1 VVRRLAVAVLL
12 LVIAMG
18 STLAQ
23 QDVTLS
29 VLPSAE
35 SVDAGGLVY
44 VEISVDS
51 QVEVYAAQY
60 SLRFDTSAFE
70 AFSQEQGEYLSSD
83 GNSPTVLIN
92 RYNNING
99 TVEYGEFRKD
109 TSTGISGSGVLSTI
123 TLRVKDDAPSG
134 DYELYLYDVVLAGI
148 PNAEQIEN
156 VGTVSGEVYVNG
168 TEEQP
173 QTQQSPT
180 SGEISATQATPTETP
195 TSTAVG
201 AGTPEP
207 TRTASE
213 SSQTSASS
221 SSALPKSTP
230 APTAVLAVLALL
242 GAFLITRRR

>member
-35 SVDAGGLVY
+35 SVDAGDMVY

-51 QVEVYAAQY
+51 QVDVYAAQY
-60 SLRFDTSAFE
+60 FLGFDTSAFE

-83 GNSPTVLIN
+83 GSSTSTIANSYDNTEG
-92 RYNNING
+92 Y
-99 TVEYGEFRKD
+99 TTYGETRV
-109 TSTGISGSGVLSTI
+109 STTTGVSGNGILSTI
-123 TLRVKDDAPSG
+123 TLKVKDNAPTG
-134 DYELYLYDVVLAGI
+134 DYVLYLYDVVLADPG
-148 PNAEQIEN
+148 AEQIES

-168 TEEQP
+168 TEQP

-180 SGEISATQATPTETP
+180 SWESPSSQATPTETP

-201 AGTPEP
+201 TETPEP
-207 TRTASE
+207 TKISSE
-213 SSQTSASS
+213 SSQTSTSS
-221 SSALPKSTP
+221 SSALPESTP

-242 GAFLITRRR
+242 GAFFITRRR